1 MITAAI
7 HIGIYTIAFFLIGM
21 YKPQWPLFFMK
32 QPNRIIILLVTMLSL
47 MGSITLYG
55 EGLRQQKINSGLIGN
70 QADTPASAN
79 NQ

>member
-1 MITAAI
+1 MVTAAI

-32 QPNRIIILLVTMLSL
+32 QPSRIIILLVTMLSL

-55 EGLRQQKINSGLIGN
+55 EGLRQQKMNSEAIG
-70 QADTPASAN
+70 QQVDTPTPAN
-79 NQ
+79 N